1 MLLYITYNICCSYF
15 QIHEEINHLK
25 SVQQKNSFPLFF
37 IDNCIQNFFNK
48 LLIKRAQNSTT
59 TQKKEI
65 IIPLEYSGKNILK
78 QHPNIFRSC
87 HNDIKINTVFKT
99 LNRLCNAFRFKDQLP
114 KCIGSKVL
122 YKHKCDICSHVYIGK
137 SKRH

>member
-65 IIPLEYSGKNILK
+65 IIPLEYSGKNIIK
-78 QHPNIFRSC
+78 QHANIFRSC

-114 KCIGSKVL
+114 KCISSKVL
-122 YKHKCDICSHVYIGK
+122 YKHKCDIWSHVYIGK